1 MKVIYPHGMSKAQ
14 ALEELNANSSK
25 LMARFGSEISEL
37 QQEWQE
43 NGLTFSFRARG
54 FTVSGGLVVG
64 EEQVELEAKLP
75 LMARLLVS
83 EGEIRE
89 GVLQVMREIFLT
101 PETHGKEQRA

>member
-1 MKVIYPHGMSKAQ
+1 MKVIFPHGMSKAR
-14 ALEELNANSSK
+14 ALEELKAGSPK

-37 QQEWQE
+37 QQEWKE

-75 LMARLLVS
+75 LLATLLVS
-83 EGEIRE
+83 EGEVRE
-89 GVLQVMREIFLT
+89 GVLQVMQEIFQT
-101 PETHGKEQRA
+101 GDSR